1 MKQDAVPVYA
11 EWLHSLARRYRASQI
26 KAALA
31 VNSEMLKFYWSLG
44 ADIVRLE
51 PTQPW
56 GSGFMQH
63 LGEDIRR
70 EIPEAG
76 CFSCG
81 NLYYMRWFFEL
92 YCMRPIFPQAGGKLK
107 SRKGQLEP
115 IVPQVGEQLPVEAY
129 QNKFPADFAS
139 DLPDIEAIETDQT
152 RRLQLLLE
160 KNRTINEE
168 EVNER

>member
-1 MKQDAVPVYA
+1 
-11 EWLHSLARRYRASQI
+11 
-26 KAALA
+26 
-31 VNSEMLKFYWSLG
+31 
-44 ADIVRLE
+44 
-51 PTQPW
+51 
-56 GSGFMQH
+56 
-63 LGEDIRR
+63 
-70 EIPEAG
+70 
-76 CFSCG
+76 
-81 NLYYMRWFFEL
+81 
-92 YCMRPIFPQAGGKLK
+92 MRPIFPQAGGKLK